1 MKIYDVSIKGFRQ
14 EYEILIG
21 KSRQEYTLFVDDLP
35 NNFGMFINHKIP
47 LFSNSLSP
55 RIYKKLDSTRIENGL
70 YLRSSDITANKS
82 VQTSIQNG
90 LELKHS
96 IYIGGDYTISLPENR
111 LALSSLLSVGR
122 DRVAIP
128 SKNTLSLTVSVS
140 PKKSQ
145 NISVEENI
153 LKLRSDIYLSGQMR
167 FQLEPNILS
176 LTSSLE
182 VLYEGSGS
190 GSGDLY
196 TWEKWSGEPDTVVM
210 GAEQK
215 LRLAYW
221 ETSGLNNYTSSPSY
235 ANSVTIADGEII
247 LVNPTN
253 AGSIGVSEAGAEKA
267 KVLIGKYIDNGK
279 KYYVSPDA
287 NSTYGVDSP
296 YYANRK
302 WVELDKV
309 YLLSTSS
316 IVELVTSE
324 NPNTYP
330 DNGMQ
335 DGYWYVKCGDSNVSV
350 TKLSDIDENSLA
362 ELDAQTIDEM
372 G

>member
-1 MKIYDVSIKGFRQ
+1 MKSYDISVRGFRQ
-14 EYEILIG
+14 ERPVVVEDFRREYTITIG
-21 KSRQEYTLFVDDLP
+21 NSRQECDLFVDDLP
-35 NNFGMFINHKIP
+35 NDFGLMIRNK
-47 LFSNSLSP
+47 LVLSSNSFQPAHHRVLSNTQ
-55 RIYKKLDSTRIENGL
+55 LENELAL
-70 YLRSSDITANKS
+70 YTGDIRANKS
-82 VQTSIQNG
+82 IQVGIQDG

-128 SKNTLSLTVSVS
+128 SKNTLLLTVSVS

-190 GSGDLY
+190 GSVNLY

-210 GAEQK
+210 GVEQK

-221 ETSGLNNYTSSPSY
+221 ETSGLNNYNSSPSY

-253 AGSIGVSEAGAEKA
+253 AGSIGYSEAGAEKA
-267 KVLIGKYIDNGK
+267 KVLIGKYIDNNGK

-287 NSTYGVDSP
+287 NSTYGVSSP
-296 YYANRK
+296 YYANQK

-335 DGYWYVKCGDSNVSV
+335 DGYWYVKCGDS
-350 TKLSDIDENSLA
+350 
-362 ELDAQTIDEM
+362 
-372 G
+372 